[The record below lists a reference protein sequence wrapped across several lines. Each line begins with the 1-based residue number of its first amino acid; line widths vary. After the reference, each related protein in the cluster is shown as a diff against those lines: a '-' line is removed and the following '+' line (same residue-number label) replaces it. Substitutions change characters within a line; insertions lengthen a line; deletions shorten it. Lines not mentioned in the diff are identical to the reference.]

1 MSVGIEAL
9 FTSALGLQAPWSVQ
23 DVVLDTSRRR
33 IDFNLTCN
41 VSRLPC
47 PHCAALDQGV
57 HDRLTRQWR
66 HLDFFQFEAWLH
78 AEVPRVACSAC
89 GKTGQIDVPWARE
102 GSGFTALFEALAL
115 SLCKELPVRQAAAL
129 LRCSDKQL
137 WRRIDHYV
145 TKARALDDMSEV
157 SIVGIDE
164 TSLRKGQNYITV
176 VHDLQTKRLLFA
188 CEGRDHQTVVDF
200 CADLKAHGGDPDQ
213 VNHVCQD
220 MSAAYAKGVA
230 LALPHAQISYD
241 RFHVIAMANEAMDG
255 VRRQEMSTQPRA
267 VKDALGDNDRKLLKS
282 LTWGMRRNPQGW
294 SGKQLN
300 AMHWLQHSTLKSAR
314 AWRLKMALRA
324 VYAKAAQENRGELA
338 KADLIGWI
346 SWARRSRLE
355 PFKKL
360 ANTLKQRI
368 DGVVRGMLDN
378 RSNAY
383 VEAMNGLLQQ
393 AKRAARGFRTATYF
407 ISIAYLRMSKLKHLP
422 SNPMQLAMPQA
433 GGLTHRCL

>member
-33 IDFNLTCN
+33 IDFILTCN

-213 VNHVCQD
+213 VKHVCQD

-282 LTWGMRRNPQGW
+282 LTWGMRRNPHGW
-294 SGKQLN
+294 SGKQIN